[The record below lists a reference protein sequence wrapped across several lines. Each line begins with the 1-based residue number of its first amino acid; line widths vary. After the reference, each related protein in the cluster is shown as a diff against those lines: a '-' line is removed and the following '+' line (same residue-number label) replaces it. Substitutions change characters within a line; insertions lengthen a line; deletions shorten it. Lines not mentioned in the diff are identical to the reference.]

1 MSTQQNFNK
10 YTIMDRD
17 EVIICMCKKAQKAIP
32 GRSPPIKLSAN
43 LYIIIATTV
52 CGYHL
57 GAKLGKKPQQELA
70 IEKAIELNY
79 MDKNI
84 LGS

>member
-43 LYIIIATTV
+43 SYIIIATTV

-70 IEKAIELNY
+70 IEKALKLNY
-79 MDKNI
+79 KDKNI